1 MPLLDGTEMTFT
13 NKPNRRLVLG
23 AGLAFA
29 LIFSSAGSASSI
41 YPDKP
46 VTLVVPYP
54 AGGSVDFV
62 ARVLQ
67 PQLQEVL
74 GQPVIIENRGG
85 ASAMIGSAYVAKA
98 KPDGYTILLGG
109 LQPHAMNAAV
119 IKNMLYDPVK
129 DFTPIIET
137 TRANWIIAANP
148 ATGIRTP
155 ADLVR
160 IAKEKPGQL
169 TYASSGVGSAAH
181 LAFSLLDSELGLRL
195 THIPY
200 KGIAQG
206 ITDTLSGQVNLVMGD
221 QSSLMQHIKA
231 GKINAVAMTGN
242 VRSALLPDVPTIA
255 ETILPGFD
263 VQAWQGIYG
272 PAGMDPATATVIN
285 AAFQKVLKHPATID
299 RLKDAGVD
307 PVGGSIDQFAK
318 LSQAEMAR
326 WVGAAR
332 KANITPQ

>member
-1 MPLLDGTEMTFT
+1 MKHTDTLPRRALLQF
-13 NKPNRRLVLG
+13 
-23 AGLAFA
+23 GLAVA
-29 LIFSSAGSASSI
+29 VIAVSATAHAAN
-41 YPDKP
+41 YPEKP

-67 PQLQEVL
+67 PQLQEAL
-74 GQPVIIENRGG
+74 GQPVIIENRSG

-98 KPDGYTILLGG
+98 QPDGYTILLGG

-119 IKNMLYDPVK
+119 IKNMLYDPLK

-160 IAKEKPGQL
+160 IAKEKPGEL

-195 THIPY
+195 THVPY

-221 QSSLMQHIKA
+221 QSSLTQHIKT
-231 GKINAVAMTGN
+231 GKLNAVAMTGN
-242 VRSALLPDVPTIA
+242 VRSALLPDVPTVA

-272 PAGMDPATATVIN
+272 PPGMEADTTAKIN
-285 AAFQKVLKHPATID
+285 AAFEKALKHPATSE
-299 RLKDAGVD
+299 RLKTSGVD
-307 PVGGSIDQFAK
+307 PAGGSADRFTK
-318 LSQAEMAR
+318 FTKAEHDR

-332 KANITPQ
+332 KAGITPQ

>member
-1 MPLLDGTEMTFT
+1 MKHLHSIT
-13 NKPNRRLVLG
+13 RRLVLHASLAAAMTAAATFAG
-23 AGLAFA
+23 A
-29 LIFSSAGSASSI
+29 ASF
-41 YPDKP
+41 PDKP
-46 VTLVVPYP
+46 VTLIVPYP

-62 ARVLQ
+62 ARALQ
-67 PQLQEVL
+67 PQLQEAL

-85 ASAMIGSAYVAKA
+85 ASAMIGSAYVAKSQ
-98 KPDGYTILLGG
+98 PDGYTLLLGG

-119 IKNMLYDPVK
+119 IKNMLYDPLK

-160 IAKEKPGQL
+160 VAKEKPGQL

-221 QSSLMQHIKA
+221 QSSLMQHIKT
-231 GKINAVAMTGN
+231 GKLNAVAMTGN
-242 VRSALLPDVPTIA
+242 VRSALLPDVPTVA

-272 PAGMDPATATVIN
+272 PSGMDADTTAKIN
-285 AAFQKVLKHPATID
+285 AAFEKALKHPETAE
-299 RLKDAGVD
+299 RLKTSGVD
-307 PVGGSIDQFAK
+307 PAGGSADRFTK
-318 LSQAEMAR
+318 FTKAEHDR
-326 WVGAAR
+326 WVGAAS
-332 KANITPQ
+332 KAGITPQ